1 MHSLHPLPK
10 GYSMLIQLLLPHASL
25 AKEIFC
31 FCYLSHKK
39 SILCV
44 LCALEESDI
53 TDMDAEN
60 QSYW

>member
-1 MHSLHPLPK
+1 MHSLHLLPK
-10 GYSMLIQLLLPHASL
+10 RLQYAYLILTPFATCIFGQ
-25 AKEIFC
+25 EIFC

-60 QSYW
+60 